1 MKNFLII
8 SAILIIPALVYIL
21 MNKDSNDFSAMA
33 DENGKPS
40 LMTFT
45 STMCMDCQKM
55 KAVIKEVEPSYSDK
69 INFVSVNATD
79 NNRKI
84 KELVKRYNVVLVPT
98 LIYLKDNKEVKR
110 VEGAVSKEELISDI
124 EEVIN
129 G

>member
-69 INFVSVNATD
+69 MNFISVNATD
-79 NNRKI
+79 NNRKV

-110 VEGAVSKEELISDI
+110 VEGAISKEELISDI